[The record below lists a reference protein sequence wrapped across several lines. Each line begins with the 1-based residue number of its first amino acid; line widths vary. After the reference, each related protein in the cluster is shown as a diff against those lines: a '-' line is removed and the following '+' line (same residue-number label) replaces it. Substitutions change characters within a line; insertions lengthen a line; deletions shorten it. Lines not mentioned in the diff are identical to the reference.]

1 MQSLSITLIILI
13 VTIALS
19 ILALSNHVIM
29 RWLIF
34 NPYLVNHQKQWYR
47 FFSSGFIHAD
57 WMHLLVNMFV
67 LYGFG
72 QAVESYYG
80 AVFTDKSSYY
90 FVLLYMGGLLI
101 SSAPTYVKNKE
112 NSWYNSL
119 GASGAVSGILFAA
132 ILFEPWQ
139 KIYIYGIIGL
149 PGIVLGPLYLLYEY
163 RSGKRGGD
171 NINHDAH
178 FWGAIFGV
186 AFTILLK
193 PAIAVHF
200 INTLLDR

>member
-1 MQSLSITLIILI
+1 MTLIILGI
-13 VTIALS
+13 TILLSIIALS
-19 ILALSNHVIM
+19 NDEVM
-29 RWLIF
+29 RKLIF
-34 NPYLVNHQKQWYR
+34 NPYIVNHKREWYR
-47 FFSSGFIHAD
+47 FFTSGFIHAD

-67 LYGFG
+67 LFGFG

-80 AVFTDKSSYY
+80 AVFGDKGSYY
-90 FVLLYMGGLLI
+90 FVLLYMGGLLV
-101 SSAPTYVKNKE
+101 SSAPTYAKNKE

-139 KIYIYGIIGL
+139 KIYFWGIIGV
-149 PGIVLGPLYLLYEY
+149 PGILLGPLYLFYEWK
-163 RSGKRGGD
+163 SGKREND

-186 AFTILLK
+186 LFTIILK
-193 PAIAVHF
+193 PSIAIYFFNKLVG
-200 INTLLDR
+200 